1 MKNIGGD
8 IDTKYFEHSENRD
21 ILLRWQVEPN
31 TEAIRQSLDPDIYE
45 YFSHLLSFS
54 NRFPPSLGKEK
65 KEREH
70 ALSDCINRLQE
81 RYFKNLEV
89 KKKLIL
95 AEEME
100 TGDAEMQLVKLM
112 EHGINESQQLHDIF
126 LKRGRLFSRTK
137 GD

>member
-1 MKNIGGD
+1 MQN
-8 IDTKYFEHSENRD
+8 
-21 ILLRWQVEPN
+21 
-31 TEAIRQSLDPDIYE
+31 LDPAVHE
-45 YFSHLLSFS
+45 YLSHLLSFAG
-54 NRFPPSLGKEK
+54 RFPPSLGKEK
-65 KEREH
+65 KKRERE
-70 ALSDCINRLQE
+70 LNDCINRLQE

-100 TGDAEMQLVKLM
+100 SGNAEMQLVKLK

-126 LKRGRLFSRTK
+126 QKRGRLFSRTK